1 MKKKLIF
8 SLIAT
13 FLLALSILLTVALF
27 YAFSN
32 QTSLLT
38 TILNE
43 ESIQKIWGLEWY
55 WWLLIATSAAFV
67 LFLIVSFIFKLFG
80 KIFKIIL
87 ILGIP
92 ALIAMG
98 VSFPFIHRN
107 NQKQNSTI
115 HETSLTLTK
124 QNTEDNSNK
133 I

>member
-8 SLIAT
+8 SLIVT
-13 FLLALSILLTVALF
+13 FLLALGILLTVALF
-27 YAFSN
+27 YDFSN

-98 VSFPFIHRN
+98 IGFPFINKN
-107 NQKQNSTI
+107 NQKQNLIVHQS
-115 HETSLTLTK
+115 SLVLIDQEK
-124 QNTEDNSNK
+124 SSSNSK
-133 I
+133 

>member
-8 SLIAT
+8 SLIVT
-13 FLLALSILLTVALF
+13 FLLTLGILLTVALF
-27 YAFSN
+27 YDFSN

-55 WWLLIATSAAFV
+55 WWLLIAAGAAFV
-67 LFLIVSFIFKLFG
+67 LFLIVSFVFKLFG
-80 KIFKIIL
+80 KLFKIIL

-98 VSFPFIHRN
+98 IGFPFINKN
-107 NQKQNSTI
+107 NQKQNLIVHQS
-115 HETSLTLTK
+115 SLVLINQEK
-124 QNTEDNSNK
+124 SSSNSK
-133 I
+133 

>member
-8 SLIAT
+8 SLIVT

-27 YAFSN
+27 YDFSN
-32 QTSLLT
+32 RTSLLT

-80 KIFKIIL
+80 KLFKIIL

-98 VSFPFIHRN
+98 IGFPFINKN
-107 NQKQNSTI
+107 NQKQNLIVHQS
-115 HETSLTLTK
+115 SLVLIDQEK
-124 QNTEDNSNK
+124 SSSNSK
-133 I
+133 

>member
-8 SLIAT
+8 SLIVT

-27 YAFSN
+27 YDFSN
-32 QTSLLT
+32 RTSLLT

-55 WWLLIATSAAFV
+55 WWLLIAAGAAFV
-67 LFLIVSFIFKLFG
+67 LFLIVSFVFKLFG
-80 KIFKIIL
+80 KLFKIIL

-98 VSFPFIHRN
+98 IGFPFINKN
-107 NQKQNSTI
+107 NQKQNLIVHQS
-115 HETSLTLTK
+115 SLVLIDQEK
-124 QNTEDNSNK
+124 NSSNSK
-133 I
+133 

>member
-8 SLIAT
+8 SLIVT
-13 FLLALSILLTVALF
+13 FLIALSILLTVALF

-67 LFLIVSFIFKLFG
+67 LFLIVSFVFKLFG
-80 KIFKIIL
+80 KLFKIIL

>member
-8 SLIAT
+8 SLIVT

-27 YAFSN
+27 YDFSN
-32 QTSLLT
+32 RTSLLT

-80 KIFKIIL
+80 KLFKIIL

-98 VSFPFIHRN
+98 IGFPFINKN
-107 NQKQNSTI
+107 NQKQNLI
-115 HETSLTLTK
+115 VHQNSLVLIDQEK
-124 QNTEDNSNK
+124 SSSNSK
-133 I
+133 

>member
-1 MKKKLIF
+1 MKNKLIF
-8 SLIAT
+8 SLIVT

-55 WWLLIATSAAFV
+55 WWLLIATGAAFV

-80 KIFKIIL
+80 KLFKIIL

-98 VSFPFIHRN
+98 IGFPFINKN
-107 NQKQNSTI
+107 NQKQNLIVHQS
-115 HETSLTLTK
+115 SLVLIDQEK
-124 QNTEDNSNK
+124 SSSNSK
-133 I
+133 

>member
-8 SLIAT
+8 SLIVT

-38 TILNE
+38 TTLSE

-55 WWLLIATSAAFV
+55 WWLLIATGAAFV
-67 LFLIVSFIFKLFG
+67 LFLIISFIFKLFG
-80 KIFKIIL
+80 KLFKIIL

-98 VSFPFIHRN
+98 VSFPFIN
-107 NQKQNSTI
+107 KDNQKQNLIVHQS
-115 HETSLTLTK
+115 SLVLIDQEK
-124 QNTEDNSNK
+124 NSFNSK
-133 I
+133 

>member
-8 SLIAT
+8 SLIVT

-27 YAFSN
+27 YDFSN
-32 QTSLLT
+32 RTSLLT

-55 WWLLIATSAAFV
+55 WWLLIAASAAFV
-67 LFLIVSFIFKLFG
+67 LFLIVSFVFKLFG
-80 KIFKIIL
+80 KLFKIIL

-98 VSFPFIHRN
+98 IGFPFINKN
-107 NQKQNSTI
+107 NQKQNLI
-115 HETSLTLTK
+115 VHQNSLVLIDQEK
-124 QNTEDNSNK
+124 NSSNSK
-133 I
+133 

>member
-8 SLIAT
+8 SLIVT

-32 QTSLLT
+32 RTSLLT

-80 KIFKIIL
+80 KLFKIIL

>member
-8 SLIAT
+8 SLIVT

-38 TILNE
+38 TILSE

-55 WWLLIATSAAFV
+55 WWLLIATGAAFV
-67 LFLIVSFIFKLFG
+67 LFLIVSFVFKLFG
-80 KIFKIIL
+80 KLFKIIL

-98 VSFPFIHRN
+98 VSFPFIN
-107 NQKQNSTI
+107 KDNQKQNLIAHQS
-115 HETSLTLTK
+115 SLVLIDQEK
-124 QNTEDNSNK
+124 NSSNSN
-133 I
+133 

>member
-8 SLIAT
+8 SLIVT

-27 YAFSN
+27 YDYSN

-80 KIFKIIL
+80 KLFKIIL
-87 ILGIP
+87 ILRIP

-98 VSFPFIHRN
+98 IGFPFINKN
-107 NQKQNSTI
+107 NQKQNLIVHQS
-115 HETSLTLTK
+115 SLVLIDQEK
-124 QNTEDNSNK
+124 SSSNSK
-133 I
+133 

>member
-8 SLIAT
+8 SLIVT

-27 YAFSN
+27 YDFSN
-32 QTSLLT
+32 RTSLLT

-55 WWLLIATSAAFV
+55 WWLLIAAGAAFV

-80 KIFKIIL
+80 KLFKIIL

-98 VSFPFIHRN
+98 IGFPFIN
-107 NQKQNSTI
+107 KDNQKQNLIVHQS
-115 HETSLTLTK
+115 SLVLIDQEK
-124 QNTEDNSNK
+124 SSSNSK
-133 I
+133 

>member
-8 SLIAT
+8 SLIVT
-13 FLLALSILLTVALF
+13 FLLALSILLTAALF
-27 YAFSN
+27 YDFSN
-32 QTSLLT
+32 RTSLLT

-80 KIFKIIL
+80 KLFKIIL

-98 VSFPFIHRN
+98 IGFPFINKN
-107 NQKQNSTI
+107 NQKQNLIVHQS
-115 HETSLTLTK
+115 SLVLIDQEK
-124 QNTEDNSNK
+124 SSSNSK
-133 I
+133 

>member
-8 SLIAT
+8 SLIVT

-38 TILNE
+38 TTLSE

-55 WWLLIATSAAFV
+55 WWLLIATGAAFV

-80 KIFKIIL
+80 KLFKIIL

-98 VSFPFIHRN
+98 VSFPFIN
-107 NQKQNSTI
+107 KDNQKQNLIVHQS
-115 HETSLTLTK
+115 SLVLIDQEK
-124 QNTEDNSNK
+124 NSSNSK
-133 I
+133 

>member
-8 SLIAT
+8 SLIVT

-27 YAFSN
+27 YDFSN
-32 QTSLLT
+32 RTSLLT

-43 ESIQKIWGLEWY
+43 ESTQKIWGLEWY
-55 WWLLIATSAAFV
+55 WWLLIAAGAAFV

-80 KIFKIIL
+80 KLFKIIL

-98 VSFPFIHRN
+98 IGFPFINKN
-107 NQKQNSTI
+107 NQKQNLIVHQS
-115 HETSLTLTK
+115 SLVLIDQEK
-124 QNTEDNSNK
+124 SSSNSK
-133 I
+133 

>member
-8 SLIAT
+8 SLIVT

-27 YAFSN
+27 YDFSN
-32 QTSLLT
+32 RTSLLT

-55 WWLLIATSAAFV
+55 WWLLIAAGAAFV

-80 KIFKIIL
+80 KLFKIIL

-98 VSFPFIHRN
+98 VSFPFINKN
-107 NQKQNSTI
+107 NQKQNLIVHQS
-115 HETSLTLTK
+115 SLVLIDQEK
-124 QNTEDNSNK
+124 NSSNSK
-133 I
+133 

>member
-8 SLIAT
+8 SLIVT

-27 YAFSN
+27 YDFSN
-32 QTSLLT
+32 RTSLLT
-38 TILNE
+38 TTLSE

-55 WWLLIATSAAFV
+55 WWLLIATGAAFV

-80 KIFKIIL
+80 KLFKIIL

>member
-8 SLIAT
+8 SLIVT

-27 YAFSN
+27 YDYSN

-80 KIFKIIL
+80 KLFKIIL

-98 VSFPFIHRN
+98 IGSKKKKKN
-107 NQKQNSTI
+107 NQKQNLIVHQS
-115 HETSLTLTK
+115 SLVLIDQEK
-124 QNTEDNSNK
+124 SSSNSK
-133 I
+133 

>member
-8 SLIAT
+8 SLIVT

-27 YAFSN
+27 YDFSN
-32 QTSLLT
+32 RTSLLT

-80 KIFKIIL
+80 KLFKIIL

-98 VSFPFIHRN
+98 ISFPFINKN
-107 NQKQNSTI
+107 NQKQNLIVHQS
-115 HETSLTLTK
+115 SLVLIDQEK
-124 QNTEDNSNK
+124 SSSNSK
-133 I
+133 

>member
-8 SLIAT
+8 SFIVT
-13 FLLALSILLTVALF
+13 FLLALSLLLTGALF

-55 WWLLIATSAAFV
+55 WWLLIATGAAFV
-67 LFLIVSFIFKLFG
+67 LFLIVSFVFKLFG
-80 KIFKIIL
+80 KLFKIIL

-98 VSFPFIHRN
+98 VSFPFIN
-107 NQKQNSTI
+107 KDNQKQNLIVHQS
-115 HETSLTLTK
+115 SLVLIDQEK
-124 QNTEDNSNK
+124 NSSNSK
-133 I
+133 

>member
-8 SLIAT
+8 SLIVT

-27 YAFSN
+27 YDFSN
-32 QTSLLT
+32 RTSLLT

-67 LFLIVSFIFKLFG
+67 LFLIVSFVFKLFG
-80 KIFKIIL
+80 KLFKIIL

-98 VSFPFIHRN
+98 IGFPFINKN
-107 NQKQNSTI
+107 NEKQNLIVHQS
-115 HETSLTLTK
+115 SLVLIDQEK
-124 QNTEDNSNK
+124 SSSNSK
-133 I
+133 

>member
-8 SLIAT
+8 SLIVT

-32 QTSLLT
+32 RTSLLT
-38 TILNE
+38 TTLSE

-55 WWLLIATSAAFV
+55 WWLLIATGAAFV
-67 LFLIVSFIFKLFG
+67 LFLIVSFVFKLFG
-80 KIFKIIL
+80 KLFKIIL

-98 VSFPFIHRN
+98 VSFPFIN
-107 NQKQNSTI
+107 KDNQKQNLIVHQS
-115 HETSLTLTK
+115 SLVLIDQEK
-124 QNTEDNSNK
+124 NSSNSK
-133 I
+133 

>member
-8 SLIAT
+8 SLIVT
-13 FLLALSILLTVALF
+13 FLLALGILLTVALF
-27 YAFSN
+27 YDFSN
-32 QTSLLT
+32 RTSLLT

-55 WWLLIATSAAFV
+55 WWLLIAASAAFV

-98 VSFPFIHRN
+98 VSFPFINKN
-107 NQKQNSTI
+107 NQKQNLI
-115 HETSLTLTK
+115 VHQNSLVLIDQEK
-124 QNTEDNSNK
+124 NSSNSK
-133 I
+133 

>member
-8 SLIAT
+8 SLIVT

-55 WWLLIATSAAFV
+55 WWLLIAASAAFV

-98 VSFPFIHRN
+98 IGFPFINKN
-107 NQKQNSTI
+107 NQKQNLI
-115 HETSLTLTK
+115 VHQNSLVLIDQEK
-124 QNTEDNSNK
+124 SSSNSK
-133 I
+133 

>member
-8 SLIAT
+8 SLIVT

-27 YAFSN
+27 YDFSN
-32 QTSLLT
+32 RTSLLT

-67 LFLIVSFIFKLFG
+67 LFSIVSFIFKLFG
-80 KIFKIIL
+80 KLFKIIL

-98 VSFPFIHRN
+98 IGFPFINKN
-107 NQKQNSTI
+107 NQKQNLIVHQS
-115 HETSLTLTK
+115 SLVLIDQEK
-124 QNTEDNSNK
+124 NSSNSK
-133 I
+133 

>member
-8 SLIAT
+8 SLIVT

-27 YAFSN
+27 YDFSN
-32 QTSLLT
+32 RTSLLT

-55 WWLLIATSAAFV
+55 WWLLIAAGAAFV

-80 KIFKIIL
+80 KLFKIIL

>member
-8 SLIAT
+8 SLIVT
-13 FLLALSILLTVALF
+13 FLLALGILLTVALF
-27 YAFSN
+27 YDFSN

-55 WWLLIATSAAFV
+55 WWLLIAASAAFV

-80 KIFKIIL
+80 KLFKIIL

-98 VSFPFIHRN
+98 IGFPFINKN
-107 NQKQNSTI
+107 NQKQNLIVHQS
-115 HETSLTLTK
+115 SLVLIDQEK
-124 QNTEDNSNK
+124 SSSNSK
-133 I
+133 

>member
-8 SLIAT
+8 SLIVT

-32 QTSLLT
+32 RTSLLT

-55 WWLLIATSAAFV
+55 WWLLIAIGAAFV
-67 LFLIVSFIFKLFG
+67 LFLIVSFVFKLFG
-80 KIFKIIL
+80 KLFKIIL

-98 VSFPFIHRN
+98 VSFPFIN
-107 NQKQNSTI
+107 KDNQKQNLIVHQS
-115 HETSLTLTK
+115 SLVLIDQEK
-124 QNTEDNSNK
+124 NSSNSK
-133 I
+133 

>member
-8 SLIAT
+8 SLIVT

-27 YAFSN
+27 YDFSN

-80 KIFKIIL
+80 KLFKIIL

-98 VSFPFIHRN
+98 IGFPFINKN
-107 NQKQNSTI
+107 NQKQNLIVHQS
-115 HETSLTLTK
+115 SLVLIDQEK
-124 QNTEDNSNK
+124 SSSNSK
-133 I
+133 

>member
-8 SLIAT
+8 SLIVT
-13 FLLALSILLTVALF
+13 FLLALGILLTVALF
-27 YAFSN
+27 YDFSN
-32 QTSLLT
+32 RTSLLT

-80 KIFKIIL
+80 KLFKIIL

-98 VSFPFIHRN
+98 VSFPFINKN
-107 NQKQNSTI
+107 NQKQNLIVHQS
-115 HETSLTLTK
+115 SLVLIDQEK
-124 QNTEDNSNK
+124 SSSNSK
-133 I
+133 

>member
-8 SLIAT
+8 SLIVT

-27 YAFSN
+27 YDFSN
-32 QTSLLT
+32 RTSLLT

-55 WWLLIATSAAFV
+55 WWLLIAAGAAFV

-80 KIFKIIL
+80 KLFKIIL

-98 VSFPFIHRN
+98 IGFPFINKN
-107 NQKQNSTI
+107 NQKQNLI
-115 HETSLTLTK
+115 VHQNSLVLIDQEK
-124 QNTEDNSNK
+124 NSSNSK
-133 I
+133 

>member
-8 SLIAT
+8 SLIVT

-38 TILNE
+38 TTLNE

-55 WWLLIATSAAFV
+55 WWLLIATGAAFV

-98 VSFPFIHRN
+98 VSFPFIN
-107 NQKQNSTI
+107 KDNQKQNLIVHQS
-115 HETSLTLTK
+115 SLVLIDQEK
-124 QNTEDNSNK
+124 NSSNSK
-133 I
+133 

>member
-8 SLIAT
+8 SLIVT
-13 FLLALSILLTVALF
+13 FLLALGILLTVALF
-27 YAFSN
+27 YDFSN

-80 KIFKIIL
+80 KLFKIIL

-98 VSFPFIHRN
+98 VSFPFINKN
-107 NQKQNSTI
+107 NQKQNLIVHQS
-115 HETSLTLTK
+115 SLVLIDQEK
-124 QNTEDNSNK
+124 NSSNSK
-133 I
+133 

>member
-8 SLIAT
+8 SLIVT
-13 FLLALSILLTVALF
+13 FLLALGILLTVALF

-55 WWLLIATSAAFV
+55 WWLLIAAGAAFV
-67 LFLIVSFIFKLFG
+67 LFLIVSFVFKLFG

-98 VSFPFIHRN
+98 IGFPFINKN
-107 NQKQNSTI
+107 NQKQNLIVHQS
-115 HETSLTLTK
+115 SLVLIDQEK
-124 QNTEDNSNK
+124 SSSNSK
-133 I
+133 

>member
-8 SLIAT
+8 SLIVT

-27 YAFSN
+27 YDFSN
-32 QTSLLT
+32 RTSLLT

-55 WWLLIATSAAFV
+55 WWLLIATGAAFV

-80 KIFKIIL
+80 KLFKIIL

-98 VSFPFIHRN
+98 IGFPFINKN
-107 NQKQNSTI
+107 NQKQNLI
-115 HETSLTLTK
+115 VHQNSLVLIDQEK
-124 QNTEDNSNK
+124 NSSNSK
-133 I
+133 

>member
-8 SLIAT
+8 SLIVT
-13 FLLALSILLTVALF
+13 FLLALGILLTVALF
-27 YAFSN
+27 YDFSN
-32 QTSLLT
+32 RTSLLT

-55 WWLLIATSAAFV
+55 WWLLIATSAALV

-80 KIFKIIL
+80 KLFKIIL

-98 VSFPFIHRN
+98 IGFPFINKN
-107 NQKQNSTI
+107 NQKQNLIVHQS
-115 HETSLTLTK
+115 SLVLIDQEK
-124 QNTEDNSNK
+124 SSSNSK
-133 I
+133 

>member
-8 SLIAT
+8 SLIVT

-27 YAFSN
+27 YDFSN
-32 QTSLLT
+32 RTSLLT

-80 KIFKIIL
+80 KLFKIIL

-98 VSFPFIHRN
+98 IGFPFINKN
-107 NQKQNSTI
+107 NQKQNLIVHQS
-115 HETSLTLTK
+115 SLVLIEQEK
-124 QNTEDNSNK
+124 SSSNSK
-133 I
+133 

>member
-8 SLIAT
+8 SLIVT
-13 FLLALSILLTVALF
+13 FLIALSILLTVALF

-98 VSFPFIHRN
+98 ISFPFINKN
-107 NQKQNSTI
+107 NQKQNLIVHQS
-115 HETSLTLTK
+115 SLVLIDQEK
-124 QNTEDNSNK
+124 SSSNSK
-133 I
+133 